1 MREIKL
7 KNKTVDVDTLE
18 NFGFHKTADGWI
30 YEKNICDN
38 QLSLTLNLRGGKLF
52 SRVEDIT
59 GEEYI
64 LHLVENSVGGYV
76 GAVRDEYEKILAT
89 FIENC
94 CKENIFTAQLT
105 KNLIA
110 YVREKYGDELEF
122 LWEKYPNAAIWRRK
136 DTHKWY
142 ALIMEISERKLG
154 LDSDNVV
161 EILDLRGDP
170 DELKNLVDG
179 EKYFAG
185 YHMNKKSWLTIRL
198 DGSISFDEICTRLYE
213 SYSRAKNSKF

>member
-1 MREIKL
+1 MREVTL
-7 KNKTVDVDTLE
+7 KNKTVVVDKLE
-18 NFGFHKTADGWI
+18 DFGFHKAFDSWI
-30 YEKNICDN
+30 YEKNICDD
-38 QLSLTLNLRGGKLF
+38 QLSLTLKFSGGKLF
-52 SRVEDIT
+52 SRVEDSA

-64 LHLVENSVGGYV
+64 LHLVEGSSGGYV
-76 GAVRDEYEKILAT
+76 GAVRDEYEKILAS
-89 FIENC
+89 FVESC
-94 CKENIFTAQLT
+94 CVENIFRAQLT

-110 YVREKYGDELEF
+110 YVRDKYGDELEF

-136 DTHKWY
+136 DTKKWY

-154 LDSDNVV
+154 LDSDNLV

-185 YHMNKKSWLTIRL
+185 YHMNKKSWLTMKL
-198 DGSISFDEICTRLYE
+198 DGSISFDEICRRLDE
-213 SYSRAKNSKF
+213 SYNRATKKNS